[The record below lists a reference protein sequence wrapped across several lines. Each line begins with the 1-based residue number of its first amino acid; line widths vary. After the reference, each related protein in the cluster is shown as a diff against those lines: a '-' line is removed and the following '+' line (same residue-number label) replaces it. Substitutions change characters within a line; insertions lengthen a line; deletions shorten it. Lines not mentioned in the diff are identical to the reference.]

1 MATEFAVIQTL
12 TTPDNFSEE
21 HYLLGNPDVR
31 AAYEA
36 GKIRSPRGHFDRH
49 GHKRPRYMRFPEKIA
64 ALREAKFRRLQP
76 LLRHDMEH
84 KILAGKYD
92 FLSDEL
98 RELARIKP
106 TANVSSHAYDKP
118 VVDAINAVPE
128 GGLALDCGA
137 GMRNIYFENV
147 VNYEIVDYDTTD
159 ILGVGEALPFVD
171 GAFDLVIS
179 IAVLEHVRNPFKC
192 AAEIVR
198 VLKPGGTLQCLVPFL
213 QPEHGYPHHYYNM
226 APQGLRALFEDSLE
240 IEEQFMTDF
249 IGPIH
254 ALVWI
259 LASWAKGLEG
269 QTKEDFLDM
278 RVRDFMVGAKAL
290 HKAPFVLELPEQKR
304 FELACATQIRA
315 RKPIV
320 TG

>member
-1 MATEFAVIQTL
+1 
-12 TTPDNFSEE
+12 
-21 HYLLGNPDVR
+21 
-31 AAYEA
+31 
-36 GKIRSPRGHFDRH
+36 
-49 GHKRPRYMRFPEKIA
+49 MRFPEKIA